1 MSIEEYQK
9 VNYRIQYVHSKY
21 SLGGILSGLSVE
33 YTVKLGEMKMTFS
46 SNDVQG
52 SGNAAVGVLYGGPR
66 NFAYKA

>member
-21 SLGGILSGLSVE
+21 SLRGILSGVWS
-33 YTVKLGEMKMTFS
+33 TVKLGEMKMTFS